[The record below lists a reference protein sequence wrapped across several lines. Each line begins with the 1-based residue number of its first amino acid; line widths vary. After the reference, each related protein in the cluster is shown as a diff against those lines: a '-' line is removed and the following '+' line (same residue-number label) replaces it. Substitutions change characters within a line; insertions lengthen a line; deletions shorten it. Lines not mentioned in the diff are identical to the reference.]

1 MSHTSLRPEFEE
13 LVELDA
19 PAIQVATDCIF
30 TEGPV
35 WHPVDHFLL
44 FSDMPGD
51 VRRRWDP
58 DGGVVEVRRPA
69 NKCNGMTYDADLNLI
84 VCEHATSLLMREK
97 PDGAREVLA
106 SHFEGKELNSPN
118 DVCVRSDGSIYFSD
132 PYLRARACLWDRA
145 AARTRLSRR
154 LPRAPRR
161 RRSATRGRS
170 RSVRAAERPLLFS

>member
-1 MSHTSLRPEFEE
+1 MSHVSLRPEFEE

-19 PAIQVATDCIF
+19 PAIQVASDCVF

-58 DGGVVEVRRPA
+58 NGGVIEIKRPS

-84 VCEHATSLLMREK
+84 VCEHATSSLVRER
-97 PDGAREVLA
+97 PDGRREILA
-106 SHFEGKELNSPN
+106 SHFDGQELNSPK
-118 DVCVRSDGSIYFSD
+118 DACVR
-132 PYLRARACLWDRA
+132 
-145 AARTRLSRR
+145 
-154 LPRAPRR
+154 
-161 RRSATRGRS
+161 
-170 RSVRAAERPLLFS
+170 

>member
-1 MSHTSLRPEFEE
+1 MSHVSLRPEFEE

-19 PAIQVATDCIF
+19 PPIQLTTDCVF

-58 DGGVVEVRRPA
+58 HGGVVEVKRPS

-84 VCEHATSLLMREK
+84 VCEHATSLLVRETAGW
-97 PDGAREVLA
+97 GAR
-106 SHFEGKELNSPN
+106 
-118 DVCVRSDGSIYFSD
+118 GSRKPF
-132 PYLRARACLWDRA
+132 
-145 AARTRLSRR
+145 
-154 LPRAPRR
+154 
-161 RRSATRGRS
+161 RGQG
-170 RSVRAAERPLLFS
+170 A